1 MPTIPTKGMTR
12 AYESLKDRADWRR
25 IGGFVLTHTEAR
37 SWELDHYGEPLM
49 AIDYRGRC
57 VVYTQDGSFSASD
70 RDAVNSLGLLV
81 LGWKPLPTNDD
92 YIRARKEGL
101 DEPMHASIVTLRPRN
116 IYGDRHDTASDGGPA
131 DD

>member
-12 AYESLKDRADWRR
+12 AYESLKDKADWRR
-25 IGGFVLTHTEAR
+25 VGGFVLTHTEAR

-57 VVYTQDGSFSASD
+57 VVYTQDGSFSTSD

-81 LGWKPLPTNDD
+81 LGWKPLPTFEEMR
-92 YIRARKEGL
+92 RAESKGEVIPHARVVVTEEGL
-101 DEPMHASIVTLRPRN
+101 DDA
-116 IYGDRHDTASDGGPA
+116 
-131 DD
+131 